1 MSSERQLRTAARRAT
16 RAGAEM
22 AAARVA
28 LENAMGAARQEG
40 MTLAAIAEIAGIRR
54 QRVKQI
60 LERRGV
66 D

>member
-1 MSSERQLRTAARRAT
+1 
-16 RAGAEM
+16 M

-28 LENAMGAARQEG
+28 LEGAMEVARQEG
-40 MTLAAIAEIAGIRR
+40 MTLAAIAEIAGISR